1 MESNLQSLATE
12 ARNKLAIVA
21 GIFNG
26 RDRKTT
32 ANATAH
38 IFRCKVFGRI
48 YIHTTGEPFD
58 LEFEKQLII
67 SNIKL
72 HGGFRNVTV
81 VLRNGGRSM
90 LVRAIYDGEEKPS
103 LEHEEHTLGDLL
115 DLIDAH
121 PTDFPDGLETPIT
134 LGDYEGNTFR
144 RNFSACED
152 GGRLHLSFESNGSDD
167 DE

>member
-1 MESNLQSLATE
+1 MQPDLQRLASE
-12 ARNKLAIVA
+12 ARDKLVAVAAIL
-21 GIFNG
+21 NG
-26 RDRKTT
+26 RDGKTT

-38 IFRCKVFGRI
+38 IFKCKVFGRI

-58 LEFEKQLII
+58 LNFEKQLIL
-67 SNIKL
+67 SNIDL
-72 HGGFRNVTV
+72 HGGFRNATV

-90 LVRAIYDGEEKPS
+90 LVRAIYDGGEKPN

-115 DLIDAH
+115 DLVDAH
-121 PTDFPDGLETPIT
+121 PDDFPEGLETPIT
-134 LGDYEGNTFR
+134 LGDYENNTFH

-152 GGRLHLSFESNGSDD
+152 GGRLHLSFELNGSDD